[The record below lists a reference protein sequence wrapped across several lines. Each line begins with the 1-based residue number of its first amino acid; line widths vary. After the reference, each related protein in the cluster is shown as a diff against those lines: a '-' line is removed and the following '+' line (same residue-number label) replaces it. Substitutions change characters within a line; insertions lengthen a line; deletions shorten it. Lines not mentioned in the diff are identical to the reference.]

1 MRRLLVVPLLVLLAV
16 GAGAVERIADGVAA
30 QVGSDIVLISEVLET
45 AAPMAMQAQ
54 AQGASNEELRQIHAD
69 VLEQLI
75 ERALIRQVVKR
86 AEIGASDAE
95 VDEAIAG
102 IAAENG
108 ITPDQV
114 QQTVESQGMP
124 YSVYRERIRGEIEHA
139 KVLND
144 VIAASVRVS
153 EGEVRALY
161 DEEIARQP
169 EGGEELELHLIV
181 LAAQGEK
188 PADRAAA
195 CGRAEDAHARI
206 AAGEP
211 FEAVARQM
219 SDVNPERGGAQGWVH
234 ESMMAGWMRSAA
246 ASLEIGQTSSPIET
260 GFGCAIVRVD
270 DRRAFV
276 PLPYEQAKSRLHAL
290 LSERQMAAE
299 YQKFVEKIRSQ
310 TYVERKGVFAEAGG
324 NAGASGFG
332 EGF

>member
-1 MRRLLVVPLLVLLAV
+1 MSRLLVVPLLVLLAV
-16 GAGAVERIADGVAA
+16 NARAVERIADGVAA
-30 QVGSDIVLISEVLET
+30 QVGTDIVLISEVLEA
-45 AAPMAMQAQ
+45 AAPVASRA
-54 AQGASNEELRQIHAD
+54 AAEGASNEELRQIHAD

-102 IAAENG
+102 IAAENN
-108 ITPDQV
+108 ITPEQI

-144 VIAASVRVS
+144 VIAPSVRVS
-153 EGEVRALY
+153 EDEVRDAY

-169 EGGEELELHLIV
+169 EGGEEIELHLIV

-188 PADRAAA
+188 PAERAAA
-195 CGRAEDAHARI
+195 CRRAADAHARI
-206 AAGEP
+206 LAGET
-211 FEAVARQM
+211 FETVARET
-219 SDVNPERGGAQGWVH
+219 SNVNPERGGAQGWVH
-234 ESMMAGWMRSAA
+234 ESLMAGWMRSAA
-246 ASLEIGQTSSPIET
+246 ASLEPGETSPPLET
-260 GFGCAIVRVD
+260 PFGCALVRVD

-276 PLPYEQAKSRLHAL
+276 PLPYEQAKPRLHAL

-299 YQKFVEKIRSQ
+299 YQKFIEKIRSQ

-324 NAGASGFG
+324 NAGASSFG
-332 EGF
+332 EDF